1 MSSSYPSRN
10 NPSSRYRSSSSPS
23 RSNYQSENK
32 KQSSSSSDFIYKG
45 GNKKQWAK
53 LHSKINQQ
61 LKHENISYI
70 LDPAEIAR
78 RKIPP
83 PPAIFIPP
91 PLHYIESAA
100 DKELRARNQKF
111 EDQNREKA
119 EKKFDEYAEKFP
131 IDFGKGIDVIYQLVS
146 HTIIQDLDSHIE
158 AIRPVTKNA
167 EVQFMAILN
176 RLGVKWGPTS
186 KKDAVEIFRLIN
198 SLVGDYRG
206 WDIFLTA
213 LKDLIE
219 VLTQTPVRD
228 AANNPVFEPV
238 PIRPHIPHP
247 PPHQPYAV
255 YHAYFAADTAAQ
267 VAWDQAHPA
276 DRIKNHRP
284 TDDNIKEI
292 VILALADSSFVSY
305 SSLAQRYQQ
314 TDHANHTWSDLHRDI
329 ESLIQN
335 SARGTSRDP
344 SSLVRPDR
352 HRNTNTARF
361 DQPQQQHRPYPAE
374 QRSVRHDRDH
384 YPTAPDHRDHH
395 QSTAHKRTHSATPSP
410 QDVRA
415 AIQPNPPPAITNTKF
430 PCANC
435 GGDHRSNVCDSTL
448 CTICQATFPTAALRH
463 AHYLS
468 VHKRD
473 SPTKRTR
480 FAEPSNYRSTN
491 TPPTSPFL
499 QSRSAR
505 SDDGYASHSSYDSGY
520 DSTASGPGHPPSI
533 GASSDVD
540 EQVQGLYYDVRT
552 VTSVPSLPEPCLPC
566 RNQPT
571 EPQSTNHPPPIPQ
584 ELYDLLHTDILAH
597 LPPDFTSPNQAPP
610 FTLRYVDDSYI
621 VSHEHTRAERH
632 MRLSPPAIHQFY
644 RRQHYRHLPTSAAH
658 QDIESDSD
666 DDLPDLIESSDDDL
680 NRIRRQRALTTYST
694 PSLQQSSSLV
704 GNLPILD
711 NDTTSDTLHQPPQVF
726 DIRVA
731 TNSDYEVNNTDSD
744 DDDPAPMVPHGEH
757 HIHTNETWHDPTFPH
772 IPFNESNRSHP
783 HKLPATSAIHNRDSP
798 MASLPTSLARIHADP
813 TRMPTGVALHRPSTA
828 YSPTAHSCWPNPA
841 MSPLSTHYTPQLASL
856 TSQCRTPP

>member
-1 MSSSYPSRN
+1 MMSSSYPSRN
-10 NPSSRYRSSSSPS
+10 NSSSRYRSSSSPS

-32 KQSSSSSDFIYKG
+32 KQSSSSLDFIYKG

-53 LHSKINQQ
+53 LQSKINQQ

-78 RKIPP
+78 RKTLP
-83 PPAIFIPP
+83 PPAVFLPP

-352 HRNTNTARF
+352 HRHTNNDRF
-361 DQPQQQHRPYPAE
+361 DQHQPQRRPYPAE
-374 QRSVRHDRDH
+374 QRSVRHDREQ
-384 YPTAPDHRDHH
+384 YPTANDHRNDPH
-395 QSTAHKRTHSATPSP
+395 QTGHKRTHSATPSP

-415 AIQPNPPPAITNTKF
+415 AIQPTPPSAITTTKF

-540 EQVQGLYYDVRT
+540 DQVQGLYYDVRT
-552 VTSVPSLPEPCLPC
+552 VTSVPSPTEPCLPC
-566 RNQPT
+566 RSQPT
-571 EPQSTNHPPPIPQ
+571 LPLLPSASVRLSPAYNGHPNTRANSTHHHRTP
-584 ELYDLLHTDILAH
+584 
-597 LPPDFTSPNQAPP
+597 TSPNAHHHFPP
-610 FTLRYVDDSYI
+610 KPNPTTPPTTSHTSQRTRLTSSTTRPPSSPNNPRLRDRS
-621 VSHEHTRAERH
+621 SHCTTPSSHQ
-632 MRLSPPAIHQFY
+632 LLLLFPHQF
-644 RRQHYRHLPTSAAH
+644 RRVYGQPRPHPSLTTAQSQSSRRVPRPTSISQSQQPLIHYLAA
-658 QDIESDSD
+658 
-666 DDLPDLIESSDDDL
+666 
-680 NRIRRQRALTTYST
+680 
-694 PSLQQSSSLV
+694 
-704 GNLPILD
+704 
-711 NDTTSDTLHQPPQVF
+711 DTLHQSRLRTRHACSSPITLSHSLRPPSHHFPHTAPANNPSQPWPPLVSRPPQHSTHWTQLH
-726 DIRVA
+726 IAHKTPSPTQPTPWKNLPPR
-731 TNSDYEVNNTDSD
+731 
-744 DDDPAPMVPHGEH
+744 PH
-757 HIHTNETWHDPTFPH
+757 HIDQW
-772 IPFNESNRSHP
+772 
-783 HKLPATSAIHNRDSP
+783 
-798 MASLPTSLARIHADP
+798 
-813 TRMPTGVALHRPSTA
+813 
-828 YSPTAHSCWPNPA
+828 
-841 MSPLSTHYTPQLASL
+841 
-856 TSQCRTPP
+856 